1 MGYFGFQRKPSKTQ
15 QNPERPRLRI
25 RLRIRLDDFVIIT
38 RGRARYIADEDDISI
53 HALTESDKGNTLA
66 LSVYLWV
73 IRAAKQVVNGTAQFI
88 GHRCNGFKAW
98 KASA

>member
-1 MGYFGFQRKPSKTQ
+1 MKT
-15 QNPERPRLRI
+15 I
-25 RLRIRLDDFVIIT
+25 VFIT

-73 IRAAKQVVNGTAQFI
+73 IRAAKQVVNRAGERI
-88 GHRCNGFKAW
+88 GNLGKCKV
-98 KASA
+98 